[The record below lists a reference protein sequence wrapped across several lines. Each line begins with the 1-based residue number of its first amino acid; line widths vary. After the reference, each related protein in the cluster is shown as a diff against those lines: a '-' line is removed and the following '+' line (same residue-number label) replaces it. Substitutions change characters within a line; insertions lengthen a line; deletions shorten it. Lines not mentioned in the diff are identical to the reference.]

1 MENSIFILF
10 FFILYDLIITIL
22 FIHIYY
28 KMLEKIK
35 ENEKYIEELLLEL
48 AKLRKKWYSKIK
60 EAPYGN

>member
-35 ENEKYIEELLLEL
+35 ENEKYIDELLLEL
-48 AKLRKKWYSKIK
+48 AKLRKK
-60 EAPYGN
+60 